1 MTLMTND
8 LNSSGPL
15 RTEVHG
21 LRLRWLSLIF
31 LCCRLFVYI
40 FFVTWFDLF
49 TQLSYPI
56 LRIFGEEVE
65 ESFWLEDLDDM
76 YERFL
81 PERAE
86 VRDLSFPN
94 LLGSFA

>member
-1 MTLMTND
+1 MILMTND
-8 LNSSGPL
+8 LNSSGLL

-21 LRLRWLSLIF
+21 LRLRWWF
-31 LCCRLFVYI
+31 LFCLLFVLGYMF
-40 FFVTWFDLF
+40 FFVTWFVLI

-65 ESFWLEDLDDM
+65 ESFWLEGPDM

-86 VRDLSFPN
+86 VWDFSFPDMFA
-94 LLGSFA
+94 SFA

>member
-1 MTLMTND
+1 
-8 LNSSGPL
+8 
-15 RTEVHG
+15 V
-21 LRLRWLSLIF
+21 I
-31 LCCRLFVYI
+31 
-40 FFVTWFDLF
+40 WFGLF
-49 TQLSYPI
+49 TQLPYPI